1 MKRFATFILLTF
13 AAVASWAA
21 VESVTFSA
29 QSYSNGEE
37 ITSYVGSNFSITFNK
52 GTNSNA
58 PKYYT
63 DGYAIRIYGGGYF
76 TITSSNTITQI
87 VITFGSGDGSN
98 AITTDVGTY
107 SNGTWTGS
115 SKNVKFTFGGTSGH
129 RRLSSITVTYETSS
143 SGSGGTT
150 VSTTISDYATAHNWE
165 NAKKYTTL
173 QLDNNITLTANGS
186 VDTGKYY
193 TNNNN
198 TTWRFYQSDS
208 GTFTITA
215 AEGCTLKSATLTFNS
230 GSSGILL
237 FSGTTITSGSSV
249 PLSGS
254 SATFSVGNSGSGT
267 SGQIHFT
274 EISVTYEGG
283 ITAPTTYA
291 VTCEAGSGGSV
302 SVGSTTQY
310 EAGAS
315 VTVTATPN
323 TGYELSSMSAY
334 KTGASGTAVELS
346 GSGNTRTFTMPAYA
360 VTVAATFAQSGSSGG
375 GGDIPSGYYDPAEGK
390 CGQELLTALYNIIK
404 SRTTPSYEGLWTA
417 FKKTDIGSDG
427 KIIDMY
433 SDYPFTYSSDQC
445 GNYSHLGDCYNREHS
460 FPKSWWG
467 GDQSTSTYPYA
478 DLFHLY
484 PTDGYVNNQRSNY
497 PFGECS
503 NGTRITYGNYTALGR
518 LGTCTFSG
526 YTGTVF
532 EPDDIYKGDFARTY
546 FYIATCYNN
555 LIGGWSKNSDAKML
569 AGNSYPV
576 FTTWA
581 TNLLLKWHRN
591 DAVSAKETT
600 RNEAVYGI
608 QHNRNPFIDHP
619 EFVEYIWGNMNTTP
633 WYPTNT
639 AAATLS
645 QPTDGG
651 TLNFGNVAAGT
662 SKSLSVTV
670 KGSNLTEALTVS
682 VSGQRF
688 SCAKTSISA
697 ADANAGTT
705 ITVVFNAPGSTQSAN
720 GILTISSSEVSAT
733 LTLSGQAVSGIVA
746 TGATEIGYT
755 SFVANWEDAGIGN
768 NYQLYVFES
777 DGTTAV
783 SGYPV
788 SVTAA
793 NGAYTVTDLQDNT
806 IYYYQLKCGTAS
818 SNVVEVKTNIVVPML
833 AFQNADNLEFELDW
847 DKNST
852 IGDTGSPILEA
863 SVFAENV
870 SGAITLSLGGDYGAS
885 KFEISLDR
893 TNWSSSLTLN
903 SEGETF
909 YLRVKDI
916 TVWGSF
922 QGVLTA
928 SAANV
933 EAESVPIIAYIIE
946 KRTTT
951 TVVEDFEAAAYTTP
965 TQYGSSAINGSAYT
979 WGTNDIL
986 VAGDQQNNSDR
997 YNGTRCVRMG
1007 NNDISILTMTT
1018 YHTGGATSLS
1028 FLAAPYGTN
1037 THNTTLTV
1045 YYRLQGETDWHKLE
1059 TYTLTGATTAQSV
1072 SSGKLKKASGSLV
1085 EYEIDLTEL
1094 NITEP
1099 VQFRFTKNATGNEK
1113 RVNIDDITITK
1124 SDAERVPTSVDAVKS
1139 NRTMAKWYAYPQA
1152 GGVAIESAE
1161 KCRFFIYNLDAR
1173 EMASPRVKGSKSVS
1187 LPAGVYVVTDGR
1199 TARKVIVK

>member
-1 MKRFATFILLTF
+1 MKRIATFILLTF
-13 AAVASWAA
+13 AVVAAWAA
-21 VESVTFSA
+21 EESVTFSA
-29 QSYSNGEE
+29 QSYSNEQE
-37 ITSYVGSNFSITFNK
+37 IASYSGRNFSITFDK
-52 GTNSNA
+52 GSNSNA

-63 DGYAIRIYGGGYF
+63 SGSAIRAYGGNYF
-76 TITSSNTITQI
+76 TITSSSTITQI
-87 VITFGSGDGSN
+87 VITFSSGGDSN
-98 AITTDVGTY
+98 EITTDVGTY

-115 SKNVKFTFGGTSGH
+115 SKNVKFTIGGTSGH
-129 RRLSSITVTYETSS
+129 RRLSSITVTYETGS

-150 VSTTISDYATAHNWE
+150 VSTTISDYATAHNWVD
-165 NAKKYTTL
+165 ATQYTTL
-173 QLDNNITLTANGS
+173 KLDNNITLTANGS
-186 VDTGKYY
+186 RDTGKYY
-193 TNNNN
+193 TSNK
-198 TTWRFYQSDS
+198 TWRFYHSES
-208 GTFTITA
+208 GTLTITA
-215 AEGCTLKSATLTFNS
+215 AEGCTLKSATLTFKPVNS
-230 GSSGILL
+230 GKLL
-237 FSGTTITSGSSV
+237 FSGSEITSEASV
-249 PLSGS
+249 TLSGT
-254 SATFSVGNSGSGT
+254 SATFSVSTSSGT
-267 SGQIHFT
+267 SGQIFFT

-283 ITAPTTYA
+283 STAPTTYT
-291 VTCEAGSGGSV
+291 VTCQAGSGGSL

-346 GSGNTRTFTMPAYA
+346 GSGNTRTFTMPAYG

-375 GGDIPSGYYDPAEGK
+375 GGDIPSGYYDPAKGK

-445 GNYSHLGDCYNREHS
+445 GNYSHLGACYNREHS

-467 GDQSTSTYPYA
+467 GGTNTTTFPYA

-503 NGTRITYGNYTALGR
+503 NGTRITYGNYTARGR

-526 YTGTVF
+526 YSGTVF

-555 LIGGWSKNSDAKML
+555 LISGWSSNSDAKML

-591 DAVSAKETT
+591 DAVSEKETT

-608 QHNRNPFIDHP
+608 QDNRNPFIDHP
-619 EFVEYIWGNMNTTP
+619 EFVEYIWGNQKTTP

-662 SKSLSVTV
+662 SKSLSITV
-670 KGSNLTEALTVS
+670 KGSDLTEALTVS

-705 ITVVFNAPGSTQSAN
+705 ITVVFNAPSTTQSAN
-720 GILTISSSEVSAT
+720 GILTISSSEVSAE

-746 TGATEIGYT
+746 SEATEIGYT
-755 SFVANWEDAGIGN
+755 SFVANWEDAGIGTM
-768 NYQLYVFES
+768 YQLYVYQS

-793 NGAYTVTDLQDNT
+793 NGAYTVTELQDNT
-806 IYYYQLKCGTAS
+806 TYYYQLKCGNAS

-847 DKNST
+847 NKQCP
-852 IGDTGSPILEA
+852 IGNTGSPILEA

-870 SGAITLSLGGDYGAS
+870 SGNITLALGGDYGAS

-951 TVVEDFEAAAYTTP
+951 TVVEDFEEAEYT

-986 VAGDQQNNSDR
+986 VAGDKQKNDDR

-1007 NNDISILTMTT
+1007 NYDISILSMTT
-1018 YHTGGATSLS
+1018 YHTGGATGLS

-1045 YYRLQGETDWHKLE
+1045 YYRLQGETNWHELN
-1059 TYTLTGATTAQSV
+1059 TFTLTGATAAQSV

-1094 NITEP
+1094 NITDP

-1124 SDAERVPTSVDAVKS
+1124 SVSERVPTSVDAVKS
-1139 NRTMAKWYAYPQA
+1139 DRTAADWCAYPQA

-1161 KCRFFIYNLDAR
+1161 KCRFYIYNLDAR
-1173 EMASPRVKGSKSVS
+1173 EMASPRVKGRKSIA
-1187 LPAGVYVVTDGR
+1187 LPAGVYIVTDGQ
-1199 TARKVIVK
+1199 TSRKVIVR

>member
-1 MKRFATFILLTF
+1 MKRIVTFILLTM
-13 AAVASWAA
+13 AAIAAWAA
-21 VESVTFSA
+21 DESVTFSA
-29 QSYSNGEE
+29 QSYSNEQE
-37 ITSYVGSNFSITFNK
+37 ITSYSGTNFSITFNK

-58 PKYYT
+58 PKYY
-63 DGYAIRIYGGGYF
+63 DSGSAIRAYGGNYF
-76 TITSSNTITQI
+76 TITSSSTITQI
-87 VITFGSGDGSN
+87 VITFGSGGDSN
-98 AITTDVGTY
+98 EITTDVGTY
-107 SNGTWTGS
+107 SNGTWAGG
-115 SKNVKFTFGGTSGH
+115 SKNVKFTVGGSSGN
-129 RRLSSITVTYETSS
+129 RRLSAITVTYETGS

-165 NAKKYTTL
+165 NAIKYTTL

-193 TNNNN
+193 TNNN
-198 TTWRFYQSDS
+198 TWRFYQSDS

-215 AEGCTLKSATLTFNS
+215 TEGCTLKSATLTFKS
-230 GSSGILL
+230 GNSGILL
-237 FSGTTITSGSSV
+237 FPGTTITSESSV
-249 PLSGS
+249 TLSGS

-267 SGQIHFT
+267 SGQILFT
-274 EISVTYEGG
+274 EISVTYEGAS
-283 ITAPTTYA
+283 TAPTTYT
-291 VTCEAGSGGSV
+291 VTCQAGSGGSV

-323 TGYELSSMSAY
+323 TGYELSTMTAY
-334 KTGASGTAVELS
+334 KTGASGTAVELN

-360 VTVAATFAQSGSSGG
+360 VTVAATFAQSGSGD

-390 CGQELLTALYNIIK
+390 CGQELLLALHKIIRGHTK
-404 SRTTPSYEGLWTA
+404 RTYDNLWTDY
-417 FKKTDIGSDG
+417 KTTDCDG
-427 KIIDMY
+427 TKILDMY
-433 SDYPFTYSSDQC
+433 SDCNFVYNTNKC
-445 GNYSHLGDCYNREHS
+445 GNYSDVGDCYNREHS
-460 FPKSWWG
+460 MPNSWWG
-467 GDQSTSTYPYA
+467 GSNDTCYT

-484 PTDGYVNNQRSNY
+484 PTDGKVNGIRGNNSFGEVGSNY
-497 PFGECS
+497 TTYSSSKC
-503 NGTRITYGNYTALGR
+503 NGLGKHGNSG
-518 LGTCTFSG
+518 FSG
-526 YTGTVF
+526 YTGRVY
-532 EPDDIYKGDFARTY
+532 EPDDMYKGDFARTY
-546 FYIATCYNN
+546 FYMACRYMPKID
-555 LIGGWSKNSDAKML
+555 GWSSDML

-591 DAVSAKETT
+591 DAVSEKETT

-608 QHNRNPFIDHP
+608 QGNRNPFIDHP

-639 AAATLS
+639 ATATLS
-645 QPTDGG
+645 QPTDGT

-662 SKSLSVTV
+662 SKSMSVTV
-670 KGSNLTEALTVS
+670 KGSDLTKALTVS

-688 SCAKTSISA
+688 SCAKTTITA

-705 ITVVFNAPGSTQSAN
+705 ITVVFNAPGSTQAES
-720 GILTISSSEVSAT
+720 GTLSISSSEVSAT
-733 LTLSGQAVSGIVA
+733 LTLSAQAVSGIVA
-746 TGATEIGYT
+746 TEATEIGYT
-755 SFVANWEDAGIGN
+755 SFVANWEDAGIGT
-768 NYQLYVFES
+768 NYQLYVYQS

-793 NGAYTVTDLQDNT
+793 NGSYTVTDLQDNT
-806 IYYYQLKCGTAS
+806 TYYYQLKCGTAS
-818 SNVVEVKTNIVVPML
+818 SNVVEVRTNIVVPML

-847 DKNST
+847 NKDSSVGNS
-852 IGDTGSPILEA
+852 GSPILEA

-870 SGAITLSLGGDYGAS
+870 SGNITLALGGDYGAS
-885 KFEISLDR
+885 KFEISRDR
-893 TNWSSSLTLN
+893 TNWSSSLTLDN
-903 SEGETF
+903 DGETF

-922 QGVLTA
+922 QGLLTA

-951 TVVEDFEAAAYTTP
+951 TVVEDFEAAEYT

-986 VAGDQQNNSDR
+986 VAGDKQNNSDR

-1007 NNDISILTMTT
+1007 NNDISILSMTT

-1028 FLAAPYGTN
+1028 FLAAPYGTDSH
-1037 THNTTLTV
+1037 TTTLTV
-1045 YYRLQGETDWHKLE
+1045 YYRLQGETNWHELE
-1059 TYTLTGATTAQSV
+1059 TYTLTGATAAQSV

-1113 RVNIDDITITK
+1113 RVNIDDITITN
-1124 SDAERVPTSVDAVKS
+1124 SVAQRVSTAVDAVHS
-1139 NRTMAKWYAYPQA
+1139 ARGAATWYAYPQA

-1161 KCRFFIYNLDAR
+1161 KCRFYIYNLDAR
-1173 EMASPRVKGSKSVS
+1173 EMASPRVKGIKSIV
-1187 LPAGVYVVTDGR
+1187 LPAGVYVVTDGQ
-1199 TARKVIVK
+1199 TSRKVIVR

>member
-1 MKRFATFILLTF
+1 MKRIVTFILLTF
-13 AAVASWAA
+13 AAVAAWAA
-21 VESVTFSA
+21 DESVTFSA
-29 QSYSNGEE
+29 QGYSNEKE
-37 ITSYVGSNFSITFNK
+37 ITSYSGTNFSITFNK

-63 DGYAIRIYGGGYF
+63 SGSAIRAYGGNYF

-87 VITFGSGDGSN
+87 VITFGSSDGSN

-115 SKNVKFTFGGTSGH
+115 ASRVTFTIGGTSGN
-129 RRLSSITVTYETSS
+129 RRLS
-143 SGSGGTT
+143 
-150 VSTTISDYATAHNWE
+150 
-165 NAKKYTTL
+165 
-173 QLDNNITLTANGS
+173 
-186 VDTGKYY
+186 
-193 TNNNN
+193 
-198 TTWRFYQSDS
+198 
-208 GTFTITA
+208 
-215 AEGCTLKSATLTFNS
+215 
-230 GSSGILL
+230 
-237 FSGTTITSGSSV
+237 
-249 PLSGS
+249 
-254 SATFSVGNSGSGT
+254 
-267 SGQIHFT
+267 
-274 EISVTYEGG
+274 EISVT
-283 ITAPTTYA
+283 TSSVPATTYT
-291 VTCEAGSGGSV
+291 VTCQAGSGGSV

-323 TGYELSSMSAY
+323 TGYELSSMSTY
-334 KTGASGTAVELS
+334 KTGASGTAVALS
-346 GSGNTRTFTMPAYA
+346 GSGNTRTFTMPAYG
-360 VTVAATFAQSGSSGG
+360 VTVAATFAQSGSGG
-375 GGDIPSGYYDPAEGK
+375 SGGDIPSGYYDPAEGK
-390 CGQELLTALYNIIK
+390 CGQALLLALHKIIRGHTK
-404 SRTTPSYEGLWTA
+404 RTYDNLWTDY
-417 FKKTDIGSDG
+417 KTTDCDG
-427 KIIDMY
+427 TKILDMY
-433 SDYPFTYSSDQC
+433 SDCNFVYNTNKCGTYSDV
-445 GNYSHLGDCYNREHS
+445 GDCYNREHS
-460 FPKSWWG
+460 MPNSWWG
-467 GDQSTSTYPYA
+467 GSNDTCYT

-484 PTDGYVNNQRSNY
+484 PTDGKVNGTRGNN
-497 PFGECS
+497 PFGEVGS
-503 NGTRITYGNYTALGR
+503 NYTTYSSSKCNGLGKH
-518 LGTCTFSG
+518 GNSGFSG
-526 YTGTVF
+526 YTGRVY
-532 EPDDIYKGDFARTY
+532 EPDDMYKGDFARTY
-546 FYIATCYNN
+546 FYMACRYMPKID
-555 LIGGWSKNSDAKML
+555 GWSSDML

-591 DAVSAKETT
+591 DAVSEKETT

-619 EFVEYIWGNMNTTP
+619 EFVEYIWGNQKTTP

-670 KGSNLTEALTVS
+670 KGSNLTQALTVS

-688 SCAKTSISA
+688 SCAKTSIIA

-705 ITVVFNAPGSTQSAN
+705 ITVVFNAPSTMQSAN
-720 GILTISSSEVSAT
+720 GILTISSSEVSAA

-746 TGATEIGYT
+746 TEATEIGYT
-755 SFVANWEDAGIGN
+755 SFVANWEDAGIGT
-768 NYQLYVFES
+768 NYQLYVYES

-806 IYYYQLKCGTAS
+806 TYYYQLKCGNAS
-818 SNVVEVKTNIVVPML
+818 SNVVEVTTNIAVPML

-847 DKNST
+847 NKNST

-863 SVFAENV
+863 RVFAENV

-951 TVVEDFEAAAYTTP
+951 TVVEDFEAAAYTT
-965 TQYGSSAINGSAYT
+965 QYGSSAINGSAYT

-986 VAGDQQNNSDR
+986 VAGDKQNNSDR

-1007 NNDISILTMTT
+1007 NNDISILSMTT

-1028 FLAAPYGTN
+1028 FLAAPYGTDSH
-1037 THNTTLTV
+1037 TTTLTV
-1045 YYRLQGETDWHKLE
+1045 YYRLQGETNWHELE

-1113 RVNIDDITITK
+1113 RVNIDDITITN
-1124 SDAERVPTSVDAVKS
+1124 SVAQRVSTAVDAVQS
-1139 NRTMAKWYAYPQA
+1139 GRGAATWCAYPQA
-1152 GGVAIESAE
+1152 DGVVIESAE
-1161 KCRFFIYNLDAR
+1161 KCRFYIYNLDAR
-1173 EMASPRVKGSKSVS
+1173 EMASPRVKGRRSIA
-1187 LPAGVYVVTDGR
+1187 LPAGVYVVTDGQ
-1199 TARKVIVK
+1199 TSRKVIVR